1 MDLNKWAFPK
11 AECVQSYKGSWHVLG
26 EGHRT
31 MNSVG
36 LLEKTS
42 SSGYLDL
49 NNKAKSW
56 VWVQGETGVLSEKF
70 NVRRAAMIK
79 VSKWC
84 SLEGKVQYK
93 ALVIYYLFISNNNVI
108 KEVPLFLVFYIWDSN
123 AWKELA
129 AFSLWNHLRDGAI
142 NLESRGM
149 DRNKKVKCLD
159 TTVKS
164 LLATIPRLL
173 FIWQLKPPICS
184 RHFSEGLGY
193 LQLKLL
199 ID

>member
-1 MDLNKWAFPK
+1 MLNLVDLNKWAFPK
-11 AECVQSYKGSWHVLG
+11 AQCVQSYKGSWRMLG

-36 LLEKTS
+36 LLDKTS

-49 NNKAKSW
+49 NNKATSW
-56 VWVQGETGVLSEKF
+56 VWVQGETGVLPEKF

-79 VSKWC
+79 VSKWY

-93 ALVIYYLFISNNNVI
+93 ALVIYYLFIPNNNVI
-108 KEVPLFLVFYIWDSN
+108 KEVPLLLVFYIWDSN
-123 AWKELA
+123 TWKELA
-129 AFSLWNHLRDGAI
+129 AFSLWNHLRNGAI

-149 DRNKKVKCLD
+149 DRNKKVKFLD

-164 LLATIPRLL
+164 LLTTIPRLL
-173 FIWQLKPPICS
+173 FIW
-184 RHFSEGLGY
+184 
-193 LQLKLL
+193 LL
-199 ID
+199 IIPYLFKAF